1 MTAEE
6 AAKKARR
13 AAKERRRRELN
24 RQATEVRAK
33 INKAVNLI
41 SSFQSKQ
48 TELTS
53 EVTQITSTKTSALS
67 SQITKEVRVSKV
79 FEGVI
84 AEKQAA
90 SLPTGVELLETNI
103 QKAEQVVEG
112 IADQIQKLSE
122 YQQTQETK
130 LSSIMSQLASL

>member
-6 AAKKARR
+6 AAKKAIK